1 MKRYKK
7 IFALIIVL
15 SLLAGCNKTPIQNV
29 KSNSQINND
38 TASAKEP
45 GKNENSSN
53 ETKKGITMNKISF
66 EEVSAGNLPS
76 NLDTSIKV
84 LKANRGYLITEY
96 NDWYYITV
104 FSGKKSTGGYSI
116 KVLSVEDNE
125 GKTNIVVEEK
135 SPKQQDI
142 VTQAITYP
150 YTVVKL
156 KGITPNITIK
166 NTKGETLEK
175 VLKEEQMY

>member
-7 IFALIIVL
+7 FFVIIVAI
-15 SLLAGCNKTPIQNV
+15 SFFTGCNRMQLPNS
-29 KSNSQINND
+29 KSNSEINKD
-38 TASAKEP
+38 TASAKEVP
-45 GKNENSSN
+45 KNEN
-53 ETKKGITMNKISF
+53 KKGITMNKINF
-66 EEVSAGNLPS
+66 DEVPEGSLPS
-76 NLDTSIKV
+76 SLETSVKV
-84 LKANRGYLITEY
+84 LKANRGYIITEH
-96 NDWYYITV
+96 DGWYYIAV

-125 GKTNIVVEEK
+125 GKTTIVVEEK
-135 SPKQQDI
+135 APKQQDI

-150 YTVVKL
+150 YTVIKL
-156 KGITPNITIK
+156 KGIMQNVTIK